1 MNREK
6 KKNGDDKTSINQLLT
21 AIFIYSSIFFAA
33 GLTYDIVLYTLDAKW
48 FLLAAN
54 TAALLMMG
62 VVFAV
67 YAAGKTDSDIVYE
80 GIVNGPDASFT
91 VLLGMCICALPII
104 MASLTGIRAAP
115 VIITLIIICSYSVSA
130 ILIGDEK
137 LFLCMP
143 ILMLIYTGAPIAL
156 KSIVILSRR
165 LEREKIEITREKSEF
180 LRIMNIEAE
189 RFKLI
194 GAHGTREAAK
204 LMDELDA
211 KVRDTLV
218 SQVKHVIHS
227 EEMVRE
233 AIRKRHPELTDAEA
247 EVALLIVKDKTVS
260 EICEIRHVSPST
272 VTSIRSRLR
281 KKAGLRPEESLKSH
295 LKSVVNAYIT
305 AG

>member
-1 MNREK
+1 MNV
-6 KKNGDDKTSINQLLT
+6 KTK
-21 AIFIYSSIFFAA
+21 
-33 GLTYDIVLYTLDAKW
+33 GYTLACIS
-48 FLLAAN
+48 
-54 TAALLMMG
+54 
-62 VVFAV
+62 AV
-67 YAAGKTDSDIVYE
+67 TYGTI
-80 GIVNGPDASFT
+80 PLF
-91 VLLGMCICALPII
+91 ALPIKH
-104 MASLTGIRAAP
+104 AG
-115 VIITLIIICSYSVSA
+115 YSFDTALFYRFLFSA

>member
-1 MNREK
+1 
-6 KKNGDDKTSINQLLT
+6 
-21 AIFIYSSIFFAA
+21 
-33 GLTYDIVLYTLDAKW
+33 
-48 FLLAAN
+48 
-54 TAALLMMG
+54 
-62 VVFAV
+62 
-67 YAAGKTDSDIVYE
+67 
-80 GIVNGPDASFT
+80 
-91 VLLGMCICALPII
+91 
-104 MASLTGIRAAP
+104 
-115 VIITLIIICSYSVSA
+115 
-130 ILIGDEK
+130 
-137 LFLCMP
+137 
-143 ILMLIYTGAPIAL
+143 
-156 KSIVILSRR
+156 
-165 LEREKIEITREKSEF
+165 
-180 LRIMNIEAE
+180 MNIEAE

-281 KKAGLRPEESLKSH
+281 KKAGLRPERKPEKSPEIGGKRLYHCRMTETPYRRKQPLPFHTVRVTPYSRSMSASKPAVSDESTNRAKCPV
-295 LKSVVNAYIT
+295 K
-305 AG
+305 